1 MLLCQG
7 TILIQCQIPLNGKSI
22 YYHRDTWFLVTDTV
36 TVYNLRCKHYHC
48 WLDIRHLPPLS
59 KVDINLNFSDGV
71 NIRSCVTSHQSYHLS
86 PRILSLPA
94 MSRSY
99 LKLSFTSSNQIV
111 KFKQK
116 LFTAVLK
123 SNFLCIRLVL
133 LCQKSISLDR
143 NIQFSTPPGYW
154 TRDSDAMRHQ
164 SGWRAGELTSICVQ
178 QTLDNVTSR
187 WPIFLI
193 VWCRN
198 NETGDGASDMR
209 HQTVTLASALHIPLA
224 LCFLSCSSRIWS
236 NSVWSSRARC
246 HALVVTRHRES
257 SRFLDLIRFNWK
269 YFLCLTAGI
278 TFVWAGIS

>member
-1 MLLCQG
+1 
-7 TILIQCQIPLNGKSI
+7 
-22 YYHRDTWFLVTDTV
+22 
-36 TVYNLRCKHYHC
+36 
-48 WLDIRHLPPLS
+48 
-59 KVDINLNFSDGV
+59 
-71 NIRSCVTSHQSYHLS
+71 
-86 PRILSLPA
+86 

-99 LKLSFTSSNQIV
+99 LKPSFTSSNQIV

-154 TRDSDAMRHQ
+154 TRDSDAMR
-164 SGWRAGELTSICVQ
+164 AGELTSICV

-193 VWCRN
+193 VTCRN

-209 HQTVTLASALHIPLA
+209 RHRTVTLASALHIPLA
-224 LCFLSCSSRIWS
+224 LHSSLAPLGFDQTRCGVPG
-236 NSVWSSRARC
+236 SVVAPRSWHVSGN
-246 HALVVTRHRES
+246 HLG
-257 SRFLDLIRFNWK
+257 F
-269 YFLCLTAGI
+269 
-278 TFVWAGIS
+278 